1 MLCFSG
7 KECSEFPKK
16 VLVLIGILKQDSG
29 KKAILAAGYSG
40 NIASGMEY
48 REFTPS
54 ASDQNNC
61 RRYDSGMLPF
71 DGSNLPGMY
80 IMRPDTDEQSI
91 F

>member
-1 MLCFSG
+1 MDH
-7 KECSEFPKK
+7 
-16 VLVLIGILKQDSG
+16 ILPDMDGNYTDQKKQDSG

-71 DGSNLPGMY
+71 DGGNLPGMY

>member
-1 MLCFSG
+1 MDH
-7 KECSEFPKK
+7 
-16 VLVLIGILKQDSG
+16 ILPDMDGNYADQKKQDSG
-29 KKAILAAGYSG
+29 KKAILAADNSG

-48 REFTPS
+48 RKFTPS

-61 RRYDSGMLPF
+61 RGYDSGMLPF
-71 DGSNLPGMY
+71 DGGNLPGMY

>member
-1 MLCFSG
+1 MDH
-7 KECSEFPKK
+7 
-16 VLVLIGILKQDSG
+16 ILPDMDGNYADQKKQDSG
-29 KKAILAAGYSG
+29 KETILAAGYSG

-71 DGSNLPGMY
+71 DGGNLPGMY